1 VYRNK
6 IDKIECELDH
16 IKLVLNKKYEHKTTE
31 VIINECYDYDHNY
44 EVAVSNRLAQYSIE
58 KLEQEKKIL
67 DERWNAMLKTE
78 NSSVYVNICFKAEY
92 NLIIDGGTNSYF
104 LRFPVSSHYG
114 FVIIQQYFGRCCP
127 QSSKFI
133 MSI

>member
-1 VYRNK
+1 MYRNEIK
-6 IDKIECELDH
+6 RELDH
-16 IKLVLNKKYEHKTTE
+16 IKLVLKKKYNKVPQENL
-31 VIINECYDYDHNY
+31 IQSCLDLQYDRDM
-44 EVAVSNRLAQYSIE
+44 SFQLSQYSIDE
-58 KLEQEKKIL
+58 LKQEKKIL